1 MSKEAEL
8 SVLSSM
14 IMKNEAICVVAEK
27 LTTEMF
33 THQYNRDIFDKM
45 VELELKNIPV
55 DEVQLKSMDIPIDYL
70 LQVLD
75 REPHGESAEYHAD
88 IVIESYRISQINL
101 LGATV
106 ARLGSSGR
114 TSDEIYPEIEKAL
127 RTAEGDSREDGIQ
140 HSSEVEV
147 KFEADSGEYIKTQY
161 KLLNKQI
168 MGFRNGQLIIVCGS
182 SSMGKTS
189 FMLDLLR
196 HIVHQK
202 SMPAALF
209 SCEMSNRENMERMC
223 CTLAEVGK
231 KKIEFG
237 RATPED
243 IANVQEAARQLKE
256 KPLYLDKTPGLTPAS
271 LKRKLTRIHR
281 LHGIKIAFVD
291 HLHRMTSGIKIESRR
306 HELAYISKS
315 ISDMAVTLGIPIV
328 LGAQVNRSC
337 ALRDNK
343 RPGMHDL
350 RDCGEIEEAADTI
363 LNLFRP
369 SQFQE
374 DGGDELRVIK
384 GRDCGTG
391 FIPVEFIGELTTFRP
406 GDEQWAG

>member
-1 MSKEAEL
+1 MTTEAEL

-14 IMKNEAICVVAEK
+14 LRKNVAITVVAEK

-33 THQYNRDIFDKM
+33 TNQYNRNIFDKM
-45 VELELKNIPV
+45 VELDLKDIPV
-55 DEVQLKSMDIPIDYL
+55 DPVQLKAMDVPIPYL
-70 LQVLD
+70 ESIID

-88 IVIESYRISQINL
+88 IVLESYNIAQIAS

-106 ARLGSSGR
+106 SRLAASGEK
-114 TSDEIYPEIEKAL
+114 SVEILPQIEKAL
-127 RTAEGDSREDGIQ
+127 RDTEGDAKEDGIQ
-140 HSSEVEV
+140 HSSEIEV
-147 KFEADSGEYIKTQY
+147 KFEANSGEYIKTQY
-161 KLLNKQI
+161 ELLNNQI
-168 MGFRNGQLIIVCGS
+168 MGLRNGQVIIVCGS

-196 HIVHQK
+196 HIVYDQ
-202 SMPAALF
+202 SIPAALF
-209 SCEMSNRENMERMC
+209 SCEMSNRENLERMS
-223 CTLAEVGK
+223 CTLAEVSK
-231 KKIEFG
+231 KQSELGNITSDQ
-237 RATPED
+237 RTL
-243 IANVQEAARQLKE
+243 IYEAARQLKQ

-291 HLHRMTSGIKIESRR
+291 HLHRMLPGIKIENRR
-306 HELAYISKS
+306 HELAYISKF
-315 ISDMAVTLGIPIV
+315 ISNLAVTLGIPIV

-337 ALRDNK
+337 STRDNK
-343 RPGMHDL
+343 RPGIYDL

-363 LNLFRP
+363 LNLYRP
-369 SQFQE
+369 SYFDE
-374 DGGDELRVIK
+374 EGGDELRVIK

-406 GDEQWAG
+406 ADTTWQ